1 MLLMILQVDLDGPA
15 EDDGEW
21 HPFRMPVASRRAQS
35 CLRVLLHAYFRLE
48 ICMNAANTSGCVGP
62 HNWSVNSFGYRWS
75 CNRPNAHC

>member
-35 CLRVLLHAYFRLE
+35 CPPRIATRVLQIGNLYERSEYKQLRGAPQLVSQFIWLQM
-48 ICMNAANTSGCVGP
+48 IMQPTKCAL
-62 HNWSVNSFGYRWS
+62 
-75 CNRPNAHC
+75 